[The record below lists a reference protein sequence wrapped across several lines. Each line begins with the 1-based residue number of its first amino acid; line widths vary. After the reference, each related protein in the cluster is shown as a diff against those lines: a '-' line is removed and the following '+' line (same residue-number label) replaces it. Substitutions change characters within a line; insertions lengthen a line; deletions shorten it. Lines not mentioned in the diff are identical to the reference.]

1 MAAAQ
6 KIKFTDKTLAAL
18 PPPESGRAEY
28 IDTELAGLRLRVSAT
43 GIKTFCLYRRVKGG
57 DPERVTIGRF
67 PDDLKTEGARAKA
80 AQLNGAIAGGANPA
94 EVKRAHKGEPT
105 FADLFAEFMDRHA
118 KPNKRTWRDDEQRYR
133 DYLEKPL
140 GKKKLSKITRQDV
153 AAIHSN
159 LTRDGHPAI
168 ANRVKALASAVFSHA
183 VAWGYLDAN
192 PCRGIKGN
200 AERSRD
206 RFLKPHELPRLFAS
220 LAEEPNDTF
229 RDLFVLALLTGA
241 RRANVRAMRWQDLDL
256 DGALWTVPGE
266 FSKNGEPL
274 HIPLVAEAVALLNLR
289 RERVEKGVPYVFPA
303 VNEGS
308 KHGHTSGEQK
318 AWRRILDRDEL
329 LQLKERI
336 EAAGGVV
343 RTDLSIGRALKLARE
358 QAVAMKVDTTGTRLD
373 DVHVHDLRRSLG
385 SWQARTG
392 ASLVVIGKSL
402 GHRSQAAT
410 AIYARLDIDPVR
422 QAMETATSA
431 MLEAAGVK
439 PKADVVPI
447 GKARTA

>member
-105 FADLFAEFMDRHA
+105 FADLFNEYMERHA
-118 KPNKRTWRDDEQRYR
+118 RPNKRTWRDDQQQF
-133 DYLEKPL
+133 DSYLKDSL
-140 GKKKLSKITRQDV
+140 GKKKVSKVTRQDV
-153 AAIHSN
+153 AAVHSK
-159 LTRDGHPAI
+159 LTKAGHPTT
-168 ANRVKALASAVFSHA
+168 ANRVKALISSVFSRA
-183 VAWGYLDAN
+183 IMWGRLETN
-192 PCRGIKGN
+192 PASGIQGN
-200 AERSRD
+200 PERRRD
-206 RFLKPHELPRLFAS
+206 RFLSPSELPRLFAS
-220 LAEEPNDTF
+220 LAAEPNDTF
-229 RDLFVLALLTGA
+229 RDFFLVALLTGA
-241 RRANVRAMRWQDLDL
+241 RRGNVAGMRWRDVDLDA
-256 DGALWTVPGE
+256 GMWVIPGE
-266 FSKNGEPL
+266 VSKNGQPM
-274 HIPLVAEAVALLNLR
+274 HIPLVPEAVAILADR
-289 RERVEKGVPYVFPA
+289 KGTVGGGVYVFPA
-303 VNEGS
+303 TSAGA
-308 KHGHTSGEQK
+308 KRRHTSGERK
-318 AWRRILDRDEL
+318 AWVRVLDRDEL

-336 EAAGGVV
+336 EAAGGTV
-343 RTDLSIGRALKLARE
+343 RTDLSLGRALDLARA
-358 QAVAMKVDTTGTRLD
+358 QAAQMKVDTNGTRLD
-373 DVHVHDLRRSLG
+373 DVHIHDLRRSLG

-392 ASLVVIGKSL
+392 ASLVVIGKSF

-447 GKARTA
+447 GKAKAA